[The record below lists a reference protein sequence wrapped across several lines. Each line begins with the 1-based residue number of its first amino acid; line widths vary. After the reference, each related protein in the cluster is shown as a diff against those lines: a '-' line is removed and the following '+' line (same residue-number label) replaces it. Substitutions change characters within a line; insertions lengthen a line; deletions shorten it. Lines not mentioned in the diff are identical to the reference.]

1 MDFLTFIFMV
11 LSITFICMNKFTGA
25 IFIMSLFSI
34 LFLMFK
40 VVLNKDQKLT
50 TIGAIELTV
59 SIMTLLHSI
68 LIIFYNTNIL
78 SILFK

>member
-1 MDFLTFIFMV
+1 MV
-11 LSITFICMNKFTGA
+11 LSIVFICMNKFTGA

-59 SIMTLLHSI
+59 SIMTLVYSI
-68 LIIFYNTNIL
+68 LAVFCNINII

>member
-11 LSITFICMNKFTGA
+11 LSIVFICMNKFTGA

-68 LIIFYNTNIL
+68 LIIFYNINIL

>member
-11 LSITFICMNKFTGA
+11 LSIVFIYMNKFTGA
-25 IFIMSLFSI
+25 IFIMSLFNI

>member
-11 LSITFICMNKFTGA
+11 LSIAFICMNKFTGA

-68 LIIFYNTNIL
+68 LIIFYNINIL

>member
-11 LSITFICMNKFTGA
+11 LSIVFICMNKFTGA

-50 TIGAIELTV
+50 TIGAIELTL

>member
-1 MDFLTFIFMV
+1 MMIK
-11 LSITFICMNKFTGA
+11 ITAKCSMGCSHCMNKFTGA

>member
-1 MDFLTFIFMV
+1 MDFLTFIFTV
-11 LSITFICMNKFTGA
+11 LSIVFICMNKFTGA

-50 TIGAIELTV
+50 TIGAIELTL